1 MEYKSSYDRINN
13 VKDIDYI
20 SREICKDYNF
30 GAFKKNEIIEIGYED
45 FNYCLFTETG
55 EYVVKI
61 FNVERDDSSC
71 ERLIDILLKSYNN
84 GIMVPKIYSCAGEY
98 IYKIDVAGISLRLF
112 VMQYAGKD
120 FWTLNRDLKASE
132 LKRVAKIAAT
142 INSIDYDVSGD
153 FYDEWAVTN
162 LAKEYEKKKMC
173 LSKDDF
179 SLVSDI
185 VADFLKLNLADFK
198 HSYIHGDMI
207 KANLLLD
214 DYNQIYVVDFSGF
227 NYLPRI
233 VEITVILL
241 GLCLTDKK
249 ETTIKKMNRF
259 LKYYNDYSPI
269 EDYELESLSL
279 MLNSLAAV
287 FIIQA
292 SFIKKNMGDY
302 VENEYWLSEGR
313 RYLKM
318 GINPDDFCLKKRNK

>member
-1 MEYKSSYDRINN
+1 MEYKSPYVRINN

-20 SREICKDYNF
+20 SKEICRNYNL
-30 GAFKKNEIIEIGYED
+30 GTFKKSELIEIGYED
-45 FNYCLFTETG
+45 FNYYLFTENDR
-55 EYVVKI
+55 YVVKI

-71 ERLIDILLKSYNN
+71 KRLIDILLKSYDN
-84 GIMVPKIYSCAGEY
+84 GITVPKIYSCHGEY
-98 IYKIDVAGISLRLF
+98 IYRINVDGTLLRLF
-112 VMQYAGKD
+112 VMQYVGKD
-120 FWTLNRDLKASE
+120 FWSLNRTLKASE
-132 LKRVAKIAAT
+132 LKRIAKIAST
-142 INSIDYDVSGD
+142 INRIDYGISEV

-162 LAKEYEKKKMC
+162 LCEEYAKKKEC
-173 LSKDDF
+173 LNKEDF

-185 VADFLKLNLADFK
+185 VKEFSKLDLDSFK
-198 HSYIHGDMI
+198 HSYVHGDLI

-214 DYNQIYVVDFSGF
+214 GYNHIHVVDFSGF

-233 VEITVILL
+233 VEITAILL

-259 LKYYNDYSPI
+259 LNYYNDYDRI
-269 EDYELESLSL
+269 EDYELENLSL
-279 MLNSLAAV
+279 MLNSLAAM

-318 GINPDDFCLKKRNK
+318 NIGTDDFCLTNR